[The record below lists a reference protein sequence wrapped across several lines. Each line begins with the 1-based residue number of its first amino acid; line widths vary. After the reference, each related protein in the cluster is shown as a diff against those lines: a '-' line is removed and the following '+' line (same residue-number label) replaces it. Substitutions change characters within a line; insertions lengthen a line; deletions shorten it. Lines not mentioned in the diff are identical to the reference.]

1 MKYMDKIQTIIKL
14 DIIEIDNEDST
25 YNRYTVGYYS
35 SLEIAEQV
43 MYTLFVIK
51 DEALFLTEEIE
62 LDTILNNEDYYKD
75 YITYRQYKW
84 VGDKIKMI
92 HETPYSFDGYRND
105 EGYQYKVGDIIRY
118 LDSDNK
124 IGISIVGGVPPRY
137 DKKKSQFFDFIDDSY
152 LVYDL
157 GEGDTHDHI
166 MTINIIGLAE
176 IEPHTFKAYR
186 DKLKERMKTWGKK

>member
-1 MKYMDKIQTIIKL
+1 MDKIQTIIKL

-35 SLEIAEQV
+35 SFEIAEQV
-43 MYTLFVIK
+43 MYTLFVLK
-51 DEALFLTEEIE
+51 DEILFLTEEIE

-84 VGDKIKMI
+84 VGDEIKMI

-105 EGYQYKVGDIIRY
+105 EDYQYKVGDIIRY
-118 LDSDNK
+118 LYSDNK

-166 MTINIIGLAE
+166 MTFKIIGLAE

-186 DKLKERMKTWGKK
+186 DKLKERMKIWEKNK